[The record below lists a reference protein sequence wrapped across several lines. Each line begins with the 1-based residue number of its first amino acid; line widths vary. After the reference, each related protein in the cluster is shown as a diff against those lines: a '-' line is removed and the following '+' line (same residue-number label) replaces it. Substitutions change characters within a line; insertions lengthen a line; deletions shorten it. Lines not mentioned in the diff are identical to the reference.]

1 MTTHAPTTTTK
12 SDPWA
17 AVAAGWATHADY
29 ADTRGAGLTRKMLAA
44 TAPAPGERV
53 LELACG
59 PGAVGI
65 AAAPL
70 VAPAGEVVCSD
81 VAAAMTEIAAE
92 RAQARGLTNVR
103 TRVLDLDAI
112 DEPDASFDV
121 VVCREGWMFA
131 ADHAGAARE
140 FRRVLAPGG
149 RIAVAVWGPRDRNPW
164 LGVVFDAVGEELGI
178 ELPPPGVHGL
188 FALAEAGEVDAL
200 LRAAQFAE
208 VTIDAVDVPLRTGSF
223 DEWWERTSAL
233 AGPLAAMLAMFD
245 ANAQRALRAR
255 LVDAVAPYETDG
267 GLSFPGV
274 ALLATARR

>member
-1 MTTHAPTTTTK
+1 MTTQATTTTTK

-29 ADTRGAGLTRKMLAA
+29 ADTRGAGLTQKMLAA

-81 VAAAMTEIAAE
+81 VAAAMTEIAAA
-92 RAQARGLTNVR
+92 RARARELANVR

-149 RIAVAVWGPRDRNPW
+149 RLAVAVWGPRDHNPW

-178 ELPPPGVHGL
+178 ELPPPGVHGP
-188 FALAEAGEVDAL
+188 FALSDASEVDAL
-200 LRAAQFAE
+200 LRAAQFAD
-208 VTIDAVDVPLRTGSF
+208 VTVEPVELPLHTASF

-233 AGPLAAMLAMFD
+233 AGPLSAMLAMFD
-245 ANAQRALRAR
+245 ADAQPALRAR
-255 LVDAVAPYETDG
+255 LVDAAAPYETDG
-267 GLSFPGV
+267 GLSFPGT